1 MIVFVFVKCRVMS
14 DPEIVLMNF
23 FENQHWLM
31 YDKKW
36 GVRKATKKIMK
47 RLRCEHLEAKKH
59 DVGFFELIQS
69 LLQNF
74 FINPADDDDDD
85 PHYHIWVRDV
95 SLGVL
100 IKLSKVMEYFGH
112 YSDWDVCNKCN
123 GKNISFFVMHDSMQF
138 CTDCIDRSL
147 ITCKV
152 CYDHGIEIAV
162 DRNGHDVCMSCC
174 NHYW

>member
-1 MIVFVFVKCRVMS
+1 MIDFSFVKCRVMS

-31 YDKKW
+31 YDYKW
-36 GVRKATKKIMK
+36 SVVKATKKIMK
-47 RLRCEHLEAKKH
+47 KLRYGYLEAKKH
-59 DVGFFELIQS
+59 DVDFFELIQK

-74 FINPADDDDDD
+74 FINPSDADKDD
-85 PHYHIWVRDV
+85 PYYYRWVRDV

-100 IKLSKVMEYFGH
+100 DKLPKVMEYFGH
-112 YSDWDVCNKCN
+112 YGCWDVCNKCN

-152 CYDHGIEIAV
+152 CYDSGIDIAV
-162 DRNGHDVCMSCC
+162 DKNGHDVCMSCC
-174 NHYW
+174 IRYR